1 MNLIRIF
8 IAGPL
13 LLVFIVFKVDKASF
27 GNMEWLALGIFVL
40 LYFVAILLA
49 ALLDNSNMDSDNI
62 AALLEKTR

>member
-1 MNLIRIF
+1 MNLIRILIAGSLLLAF
-8 IAGPL
+8 IA
-13 LLVFIVFKVDKASF
+13 FKVDNATF
-27 GNMEWLALGIFVL
+27 GNIEWFALGIFVL